1 LPAAIAALFVTAYAD
16 PLTVF
21 FIDPGYDEYSGD
33 AMLVRT
39 PSGQAFLVDGGD
51 SGSDPPWDCGESRVL
66 SLLDSLGITRLDG
79 IVATHPHSDHVAG
92 LVSVL
97 DSIPVDEVWDS
108 GWPYSPTPAYEDFLS
123 AVEASGAAYSIVR
136 RGDIL
141 DWGAGLEVEVLHPV
155 DPLQSSEMNNASI
168 VLRISHGQ
176 IDFLLCGDIYTDG
189 GEDVILDALAA
200 GVIDAVDAEVL
211 KVAHHGSSTST
222 GTAWLAA
229 VDPVWAAIEVGAG
242 NPYGHPHGEVLSR
255 LYGRDIDV
263 FRTDLLGTFFI
274 STDGDTLCFNT
285 LPGGG
290 GGGGGGPG
298 TDDLAIWPSPA
309 TSHATFHWTAQGAGP
324 ARLRIWNLAGE
335 CILDVEPAGGSY
347 EWDLGLESGGLASP
361 GLYAVLVETDE
372 ESWTEC
378 FAVTR

>member
-1 LPAAIAALFVTAYAD
+1 LPAAVAALCLTAHSD

-39 PSGQAFLVDGGD
+39 PSGQTYLVDGGD
-51 SGSDPPWDCGESRVL
+51 AGWDPAWDCGDSRVL
-66 SLLDSLGITRLDG
+66 PLLDSLGITHLDG

-97 DSIPVDEVWDS
+97 DSITVDIVWDS
-108 GWPYSPTPAYEDFLS
+108 GWPYSPTPAYEDFLA
-123 AVEASGAAYSIVR
+123 AVEASGAEYSVVR
-136 RGDIL
+136 RGDSL
-141 DWGAGLEVEVLHPV
+141 DWGEGLEVRVLHPV
-155 DPLQSSEMNNASI
+155 DPLSSSEMNNASI
-168 VLRISHGQ
+168 VLRITHGQ

-263 FRTDLLGTFFI
+263 FRTDLIGTFFM
-274 STDGDTLCFNT
+274 STDGDTLCFNA
-285 LPGGG
+285 LPEE
-290 GGGGGGPG
+290 GGGGGPDIDG
-298 TDDLAIWPSPA
+298 LAIWPSPA
-309 TSHATFHWTAQGAGP
+309 TSHVTFQWVEGGAGT
-324 ARLRIWNLAGE
+324 ARIRIWNLAGE
-335 CILDVEPAGGSY
+335 CILDASPAGGAY

-361 GLYAVLVETDE
+361 GLYAALVETDDGQ
-372 ESWTEC
+372 SWTEH
-378 FAVTR
+378 FAITR